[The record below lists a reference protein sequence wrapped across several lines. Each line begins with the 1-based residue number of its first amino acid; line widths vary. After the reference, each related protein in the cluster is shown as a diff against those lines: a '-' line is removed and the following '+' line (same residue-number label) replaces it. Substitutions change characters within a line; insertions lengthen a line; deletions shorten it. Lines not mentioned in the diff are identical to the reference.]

1 MLRALILDVDG
12 TLAETEEAHR
22 AAFNQAFA
30 DMALP
35 WRWDRRLYRDL
46 LAVAGGR
53 ERLRAFLDRQDPGRA
68 TDSLIAELHRRKTAR
83 YTTAVARGAVPF
95 RPGVA
100 SLIAEALAAGV
111 TLAIATTT
119 SRVNVE
125 ALFAGNGDSPPL
137 TAFAAVMTAEDAL
150 AKKPDPQVYHRAL
163 GALGLPPAACL
174 AIEDSVNGLR
184 AARAA
189 GIPTLVT
196 ESVYTAGDDFTG
208 ALAVLPDLSATDLA
222 ALGRIHGRDGCDTR
236 RPDSTS
242 RRDAVARR

>member
-22 AAFNQAFA
+22 TAFNHAFA
-30 DMALP
+30 ELALP
-35 WRWDRRLYRDL
+35 WRWDQPLYRDL
-46 LAVAGGR
+46 LGVAGGK
-53 ERLRAFLDRQDPGRA
+53 ERLRAFLEREEPGRA
-68 TDSLIAELHRRKTAR
+68 TDALVAALHRRKTAH
-83 YTTAVARGAVPF
+83 YTTAVARGDVPF

-100 SLIAEALAAGV
+100 PLITQALVAGI

-137 TAFAAVMTAEDAL
+137 AAFAAVMTAEDAP

-163 GALGLPPAACL
+163 DALALPPAACL
-174 AIEDSVNGLR
+174 AIEDSVNGLS
-184 AARAA
+184 AALAA

-196 ESVYTAGDDFTG
+196 ESAYTAGDDFTG
-208 ALAVLPDLSATDLA
+208 ALAVLTDLSSTGLDA
-222 ALGRIHGRDGCDTR
+222 IR
-236 RPDSTS
+236 RLHAGGD
-242 RRDAVARR
+242 R

>member
-1 MLRALILDVDG
+1 MLRALIFDVDG

-30 DMALP
+30 DLDLH
-35 WRWDRRLYRDL
+35 WRWDRPLYRDL
-46 LAVAGGR
+46 LGVAGGK
-53 ERLRAFLDRQDPGRA
+53 ERLRAFLDHQDPGDA
-68 TDSLIAELHRRKTAR
+68 SDALIADLHRRKTAH
-83 YTTAVARGAVPF
+83 YTAAVARGAVPF

-100 SLIAEALAAGV
+100 TLIAQALAAGV

-125 ALFAGNGDSPPL
+125 ALFAGNGDAPPL
-137 TAFAAVMTAEDAL
+137 AAFAAVMTAEDAP

-163 GALGLPPAACL
+163 LALGLPPADCL

-196 ESVYTAGDDFTG
+196 ESVYTAGDNFTG
-208 ALAVLPDLSATDLA
+208 ALAVRTDLS
-222 ALGRIHGRDGCDTR
+222 RIGL
-236 RPDSTS
+236 
-242 RRDAVARR
+242 DAIRCLHAGGGA